1 MRTRP
6 SLRWLLPALLSAC
19 AGSTYRVRNEG
30 SLFGRTGNTVW
41 VQGPWEE
48 IQPSTDVDEV
58 IDQLCPA
65 IMKLEGAAAND
76 YGQEYCGAIYSLGD
90 GTYYASHA
98 SPLGKTVPVGA
109 SRRKQC
115 TPPSRVVDARG
126 RTSTLADYHSHP
138 WSPSPLSIFDLKNDN
153 QLWFIRIQFDR
164 GCTVMKYLPYKHVAH
179 PGEVYVRRNATWI
192 LIGLLQSSLDKDLGI
207 VTPVEAK

>member
-1 MRTRP
+1 M
-6 SLRWLLPALLSAC
+6 AC
-19 AGSTYRVRNEG
+19 AASTYRLNGEG
-30 SLFGRTGNTVW
+30 QLFGRKGGTVW

-48 IQPSTDVDEV
+48 IRSSTDVDEV

-65 IMKLEGAAAND
+65 IMKLEAAAAND
-76 YGQEYCGAIYSLGD
+76 YGQEYCGAIYSLGE
-90 GTYYASHA
+90 GRYYASHP

-126 RTSTLADYHSHP
+126 LTSTLADYHSHP
-138 WSPSPLSIFDLKNDN
+138 WAPSPLSLIDLKRDS

-164 GCTVMKYLPYKHVAH
+164 GCTVMKFLPYQHTSQ
-179 PGEVYVRRNATWI
+179 PGEVYVRRQGRWV
-192 LIGLLQSSLDKDLGI
+192 LVGRLESDLDKDLGI
-207 VTPVEAK
+207 VTSVEER